1 MLHQVTLTLL
11 ELFSRS
17 SSYTAN
23 LTQDVFFLHNMYIM
37 SKKTALILSG
47 GGARGAYQVGVLKG
61 LAEILKSKK
70 IENPFKILS
79 GVSAGA
85 INTAHLASCPDNFST
100 AVEKLVY
107 LWSQIKSDQ
116 VYHMNLFSLNKLSI
130 TSLFS
135 SEKTKTNFNSLL
147 DTAPLKKLL
156 EKHIDFP
163 QIQEN
168 IKNKKYDTVIITANN
183 YLDNAAVSFVEE
195 NKKAPSKHKKWND
208 SRRIPEYAEIKVEH
222 VMASSAIPILFP
234 PININGADYGDG
246 CVRNSTPCSPSLRMG
261 AEKLFVIGVRTQ
273 KPFDQKE
280 ERVSVPVTPRH
291 ASLVTI
297 MNTLLNAVLLD
308 SVEQDVQ
315 RILRVNELVRK
326 VSTNGKVSDN
336 KHELKEIPALCIS
349 PSINIGALARQYAHK
364 LPRILRTSLNTFG
377 SLDDANEILSYLM
390 FDSEFCKKLIAHG
403 YEDAY
408 SNEKEILNFFESP

>member
-1 MLHQVTLTLL
+1 
-11 ELFSRS
+11 
-17 SSYTAN
+17 
-23 LTQDVFFLHNMYIM
+23 M

-61 LAEILKSKK
+61 LAEILKTKK
-70 IENPFKILS
+70 IDNPFKILS

-85 INTAHLASCPDNFST
+85 INTAHLASCPDNFGT
-100 AVEKLVY
+100 AVEKLIY

-116 VYHMNLFSLNKLSI
+116 VYQMNLFSLNKLSLS
-130 TSLFS
+130 SLFS
-135 SEKTKTNFNSLL
+135 SEKTKINFNSLL

-156 EKHIDFP
+156 EEHIDFP

-168 IKNKKYDTVIITANN
+168 IKNKKYETVIITANN

-195 NKKAPSKHKKWND
+195 NKKNPSKHKNWND
-208 SRRIPEYAEIKVEH
+208 SRRIPEYTDIQVEH

-273 KPFDQKE
+273 KNFETSEAKISIPEKPK
-280 ERVSVPVTPRH
+280 S
-291 ASLVTI
+291 ASLITI

-308 SVEQDVQ
+308 AVEQDVQ

-326 VSTNGKVSDN
+326 VNTTGKASDTKN
-336 KHELKEIPALCIS
+336 ELKEIPALCIS
-349 PSINIGALARQYAHK
+349 PSINIGVLARQYAHK

-377 SLDDANEILSYLM
+377 SLDDANEIISYLM
-390 FDSEFCKKLIAHG
+390 FDSEFCKKLISHG
-403 YEDAY
+403 YDDAY
-408 SNEKEILNFFESP
+408 ANEKEILNFFELD